1 MYTPRRSLTTLVAF
15 VTFFFMVDKPL
26 RAQEE
31 EGHPDEL
38 AATGAMSSPH
48 MQHAHGESHAH
59 MAAHMKWTTPRPKT
73 PADKQRAEEITKI
86 LRASL
91 EKYRDH
97 RIAEQEGF
105 KPFLPQFPQPMYHF
119 TNYWQGFKAA
129 FSFDPA
135 RPTSLLY
142 KKTAAGYELIGA
154 MYTAPKR
161 MAEEELNE
169 RVPLS
174 IAPWH
179 AHVNLCFPPRGTDPQ
194 TVDWTRFGFRG
205 SIATAKECS
214 QAGGRFWPQL
224 FGWMIHVY
232 PFEEASEK
240 VWSQ

>member
-1 MYTPRRSLTTLVAF
+1 MYTPKRSLTALVAF
-15 VTFFFMVDKPL
+15 VMFFFMVDKPL

-38 AATGAMSSPH
+38 AATGAMSSPRMH
-48 MQHAHGESHAH
+48 HAHEESHAH
-59 MAAHMKWTTPRPKT
+59 MAAHMKWSTPRPKT
-73 PADKQRAEEITKI
+73 PADEQRAEEITKI

-161 MAEEELNE
+161 MSQEKLNE

-179 AHVNLCFPPRGTDPQ
+179 AHVNLCFPPRGTDPK

-205 SIATAKECS
+205 SIATEEECT

-232 PFEEASEK
+232 PFEEAAEK
-240 VWSQ
+240 VWRQ